1 MGDIRAEFISRGKAT
16 LGLIEERKELNPR
29 KSEQDVAKFLRE
41 LDDETVKRIK
51 ANVNTSLIFN
61 VIRANY
67 VKFTVDDLVPDDIDE
82 FVSGY
87 RLIKDDE
94 TGDDVALFSDA
105 TGDDKAEEVPG
116 EDPEVLARYYRDN
129 YSVLLEPPGN
139 PLVPFTIKQQ
149 TDIWEEIIHD
159 LTIPPPGTPPR
170 RPRAD
175 DATLRDSVGRSGDA
189 ESQALSVGPAP
200 APGSVPGSVSR
211 AIIPGSGSQS
221 DPSSDAVPPPP
232 SAVGVGDKHRRRGGL
247 RFTIRRRSESRQTKK
262 NRRRRVIDVR
272 I

>member
-1 MGDIRAEFISRGKAT
+1 
-16 LGLIEERKELNPR
+16 
-29 KSEQDVAKFLRE
+29 V
-41 LDDETVKRIK
+41 
-51 ANVNTSLIFN
+51 IF
-61 VIRANY
+61 
-67 VKFTVDDLVPDDIDE
+67 TDDDLVPDDIDE

-87 RLIKDDE
+87 RPIKDDE
-94 TGDDVALFSDA
+94 TGADLDLVLDA

-116 EDPEVLARYYRDN
+116 EDPEVLRRYYRDN

-175 DATLRDSVGRSGDA
+175 DATQRDSVGRSGDA

-200 APGSVPGSVSR
+200 APGSVPGSVARGS
-211 AIIPGSGSQS
+211 IIPGSGSQS
-221 DPSSDAVPPPP
+221 DGSSDAAPPPP
-232 SAVGVGDKHRRRGGL
+232 SAVGVGDKRKLSGGL
-247 RFTIRRRSESRQTKK
+247 RFTIRRRSETRQTKK
-262 NRRRRVIDVR
+262 NRRRKVIEVSV
-272 I
+272 